1 MKINKSI
8 VAVVCILLGSF
19 KGLAQQDPQYT
30 QYMYNQSILNPAY
43 AGINE
48 YMSTGILYRSQWMGV
63 EGAPQTATAFLHTPV
78 AKNLGVGISFMND
91 NIGPVTE
98 NSANVDVSY
107 TIRLGKGHSLA
118 LGVKGGVTMQD
129 IGFYSKI
136 NGTLPNQGDV
146 VFAEDSSATLFN
158 AGVGAFYF
166 TNTYYVGASVMNLL
180 GNTYLEK
187 NNKKFG
193 TDVAHMFLTGGYVFE
208 LNNHWKFKP
217 STMLKMAVESPVSV
231 DLSANAL
238 YDNKLEF
245 GVTYRLQDSF
255 GAMVNYRINNK
266 LRVGYAY
273 DYITSDLNY
282 ETSGS
287 HEIIVLFDIFY
298 KKKVSSSPRFF

>member
-8 VAVVCILLGSF
+8 VAVVCIVLGSL
-19 KGLAQQDPQYT
+19 KGLAQQDPHYT

-43 AGINE
+43 AGIND

-63 EGAPQTATAFLHTPV
+63 NGAPQTATAFLHTPV
-78 AKNLGVGISFMND
+78 AKNLGVGLSFMND

-98 NSANVDVSY
+98 NSVNVDVSY
-107 TIRLGKGHSLA
+107 TIRLGQGHSLA
-118 LGVKGGVTMQD
+118 LGVKGGATMQE
-129 IGFYSKI
+129 IGLFSKI
-136 NGTLPNQGDV
+136 NGTLPDKSDI
-146 VFAEDSSATLFN
+146 VFSEDSSETLFN

-166 TNTYYVGASVMNLL
+166 TNRYYAGFSVTNLL
-180 GNTYLEK
+180 KNTYLEK
-187 NNKKFG
+187 NNRKFG
-193 TDVAHMFLTGGYVFE
+193 SDVAHMFLTGGYVFDINKE
-208 LNNHWKFKP
+208 WKFKP
-217 STMLKMAVESPVSV
+217 STMLKMATESPVSV

-238 YDNKLEF
+238 YDEKLEF

-255 GAMVNYRINNK
+255 GAMVNYRITPK

-282 ETSGS
+282 NTSGS
-287 HEIIVLFDIFY
+287 HEIILLFDIFY